1 MTTALITDLGRI
13 RALRVIAKRAVLP
26 FKASTL
32 PAHVIAESLHADVLV
47 EGGIERSGDRFRLDL
62 QLIDAAS
69 GDQLWADRFS
79 VMSSNRSAQSWS
91 PEAASI
97 SCKSRRNRS
106 PDRSMPPSTRTSAC
120 RDSAITCAGRVRS
133 EERRVGE

>member
-69 GDQLWADRFS
+69 GDQLWADRF
-79 VMSSNRSAQSWS
+79 
-91 PEAASI
+91 E
-97 SCKSRRNRS
+97 
-106 PDRSMPPSTRTSAC
+106 
-120 RDSAITCAGRVRS
+120 RS
-133 EERRVGE
+133 EEHTSELQSRLHLVCRLL